1 MKKRSSFIKSS
12 RYQVLEDLRKDSV
25 DLCLVYCGCEKCAP
39 GHRYGPNKRDSYV
52 LHVVEKGTGTLEI
65 YNRKYQLKRGDAF
78 LIPMGVEAWYEADM
92 EDPWAYIWVG
102 ITGLKADDYLR
113 SAGFM
118 EKEPIQKVEKIES
131 LHRCIEEMLKAHQLS
146 QANELKRNGLLM
158 MFLSTLIQEYESKA
172 PSPVK
177 KNMYQSSVYVRH
189 AMEYIWY
196 NYNQKIKISDL
207 ADYIG
212 VNRSYLASSFKK
224 MVGCSP
230 QEYLLNFRMEKAKGF
245 LNNTNMQIREVAEA
259 VGYSDQ
265 LAFSKMFRMYYGVSP
280 KNFRE
285 QGEKLVIK
293 ESRED
298 D

>member
-1 MKKRSSFIKSS
+1 M
-12 RYQVLEDLRKDSV
+12 
-25 DLCLVYCGCEKCAP
+25 
-39 GHRYGPNKRDSYV
+39 